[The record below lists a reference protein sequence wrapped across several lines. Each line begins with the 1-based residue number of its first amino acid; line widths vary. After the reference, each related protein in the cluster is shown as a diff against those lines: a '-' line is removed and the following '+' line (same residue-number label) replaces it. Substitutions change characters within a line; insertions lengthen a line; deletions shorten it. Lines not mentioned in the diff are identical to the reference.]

1 MCNVYILTLP
11 IITNI
16 IIYNR
21 PTYNNIH
28 NNIVDIVITIIV
40 LPLLLLEAAVEAVD
54 CEKEEEEAV
63 AVVLVV
69 LVDGPVL
76 YRLRIVAS
84 RCL

>member
-54 CEKEEEEAV
+54 CEKEEEEAA